1 MIFSPSQHIIK
12 YNISTD
18 GQDVCLRI
26 WEPAPITV
34 KRVKPYLFSVN
45 YRLPSE
51 ESAKALVNRYL
62 IASGASAVEP
72 AQLPRR
78 GHLKVLPNPTDEI
91 WL

>member
-1 MIFSPSQHIIK
+1 MIFSPSQHVIK
-12 YNISTD
+12 YNITPDSK
-18 GQDVCLRI
+18 GVCLRI

-72 AQLPRR
+72 AKLPRR
-78 GHLKVLPNPTDEI
+78 GHLRVLPNPTDEI
-91 WL
+91 WC